1 MTDFERKVEEELKK
15 QKEAILKP
23 NIAVVG
29 GTGVGKS
36 SLVNR
41 FFGENFA
48 EIGSGKPITKGMVR
62 YEKEDIPVT
71 IYDTEGYEISSA
83 SNGKVNFDEKIKPE
97 IERMNNGE
105 LKDQIHLVWY
115 CISIT
120 NHRITNYDL
129 ENIEYFTKNRMKTA
143 IILTQCD
150 NDEELPDGSGK
161 TANEFNKIIKE
172 KFKEVE
178 IFETSAENK
187 ELILDLEKLQNWS
200 YESLDNDLLKES
212 FVSAQKVSIEAKK
225 KEAYR
230 IVQLVT
236 GTATTTAGINPIPL
250 SDALLIAPQQIV
262 MCMRIAHIFKFDAMG
277 EGVTALLKQQVIS
290 LVGKQL
296 AASLTKFIPVVGN
309 IINAGVAGT
318 LTFALGATMIEIY
331 SKAYIE
337 YLDNGKLPDWTVVF
351 SAGKFFEIF
360 SKNKD
365 EYQKT
370 N

>member
-62 YEKEDIPVT
+62 YEKEDIPVI

-150 NDEELPDGSGK
+150 NDEELSDGSGK
-161 TANEFNKIIKE
+161 TANEFKKIIKE
-172 KFKEVE
+172 KFKEVK

-200 YESLDNDLLKES
+200 YESLDNELLKES

-230 IVQLVT
+230 IVQIVT
-236 GTATTTAGINPIPL
+236 GTATTAAGINPIPL

-309 IINAGVAGT
+309 IINAGVAGI

-331 SKAYIE
+331 SKAYID

-351 SAGKFFEIF
+351 SAGNFFEIF

-365 EYQKT
+365 EYQKR

>member
-15 QKEAILKP
+15 QQEAILKP

>member
-15 QKEAILKP
+15 QQEAILKP

-105 LKDQIHLVWY
+105 LKDQIQLVRY

>member
-15 QKEAILKP
+15 QQEAILKP

-331 SKAYIE
+331 SKAYID

>member
-15 QKEAILKP
+15 QQEAILKP

-150 NDEELPDGSGK
+150 NDEELPDGRGK

-212 FVSAQKVSIEAKK
+212 FVSAQKVSKETKK

>member
-15 QKEAILKP
+15 QQEAILKP

-48 EIGSGKPITKGMVR
+48 EIGNGKPITKGMVR

-318 LTFALGATMIEIY
+318 LTFALGATMVEIY

>member
-15 QKEAILKP
+15 QQEAILKP

-236 GTATTTAGINPIPL
+236 GTATTAAGINPIPL

-365 EYQKT
+365 EYQKR

>member
-15 QKEAILKP
+15 QQEAILKP

-200 YESLDNDLLKES
+200 YESLDNELLKES

-230 IVQLVT
+230 IVQIVT